1 MGCSLPSRSTYWLL
15 RKAMTAWAIVTRFVA
30 CSFIFVLP
38 SFRLVQDQ
46 PIMCQVKE
54 EEPPFSRRGGGG
66 RCVGRGRLRR
76 PRPVHAFPLPARATQ
91 ASPLSTT
98 PAYTGRYRVMSLRKR
113 LRPRRGGGWDE
124 ARWGR
129 LRRPRPGSMSAFS
142 LLPGRRKRPH
152 STHPPPPRLTITP
165 PPKKLPPKHPPP
177 PPPI

>member
-98 PAYTGRYRVMSLRKR
+98 PAYPGRYRVMSLRKL

-124 ARWGR
+124 AGGGA
-129 LRRPRPGSMSAFS
+129 LRPPWPPPASPCFPVAG
-142 LLPGRRKRPH
+142 PRKRPH
-152 STHPPPPRLTITP
+152 STH
-165 PPKKLPPKHPPP
+165 
-177 PPPI
+177 